1 MTYFVYAIKKE
12 IDQIFLLENFTF
24 NQFPKFTWH
33 VHRSADRHDEKYFSN
48 FRFFFNFVFNSWT
61 VEVFCSPFGDF
72 VHYEFYCMKTVMR
85 GQH

>member
-33 VHRSADRHDEKYFSN
+33 VHRSADRHDENYFSN
-48 FRFFFNFVFNSWT
+48 FRFFFL
-61 VEVFCSPFGDF
+61 
-72 VHYEFYCMKTVMR
+72 YCF
-85 GQH
+85 